1 MAQTSD
7 MRAPRART
15 ASSGSLAAARPAYQ
29 AYLILHVGF
38 IVLPIVMGADKFF
51 GFLGNWDMYLA
62 PLVPRLTHLDAHTFM
77 MAVGVIEIVAG
88 LLVAFRP
95 RIGACVIVLWLGGI
109 IVNLLLVPGF
119 YDIAMRDFGLLLG
132 ALALA
137 RLSREFG
144 RQSAL

>member
-1 MAQTSD
+1 MAQTFNASTSQPIS
-7 MRAPRART
+7 AART
-15 ASSGSLAAARPAYQ
+15 SPTAARPAYQ

-38 IVLPIVMGADKFF
+38 VVLPIVMGVDKFF
-51 GFLGNWDMYLA
+51 DVLGNWDLYLA
-62 PLVPRLTHLDAHTFM
+62 PLVPRLTHLEAHTFM

-95 RIGACVIVLWLGGI
+95 HIGACVIVLWLCGI
-109 IVNLLLVPGF
+109 IVNLLLISGF

-137 RLSREFG
+137 RLSLEFG
-144 RQSAL
+144 RNPVG

>member
-1 MAQTSD
+1 MAQTFNASTARP
-7 MRAPRART
+7 MSASRAALT
-15 ASSGSLAAARPAYQ
+15 AARPAYQ

-38 IVLPIVMGADKFF
+38 VVLPIVMGVDKFF
-51 GFLGNWDMYLA
+51 DVLGNWDRYLA
-62 PLVPRLTHLDAHTFM
+62 PFVPRLTHLDGHTFM

-95 RIGACVIVLWLGGI
+95 RIGACVIVLWLCGI
-109 IVNLLLVPGF
+109 IVNLLLIPGF

-144 RQSAL
+144 RIPGG